1 MVQVE
6 EHTAADL
13 IPPRPSLN
21 GLRRRA
27 ATCTACPLYA
37 DATQTVF
44 GEGPADARLMLV
56 GEVPGDYEDRTG
68 HPFVGPAGRL
78 LDRCLADAGI
88 DRDKAYVTNVVKHF
102 KWLLRGKKRLHGKI
116 NRGEIKACTPWLFAE
131 LDVLKPDLVVC
142 LGATAAHTLIG
153 PHFSV
158 MRERGKLVSST
169 VAPRIVATV
178 HPSALLRGD
187 PATRDV
193 EIGRFVKD
201 LETAARLMQR

>member
-1 MVQVE
+1 MVQV
-6 EHTAADL
+6 AASGAAAL
-13 IPPRPSLN
+13 IPPRPTLG

-37 DATQTVF
+37 HATQTVF
-44 GEGPADARLMLV
+44 GEGPAEAPLMLV

-88 DRDKAYVTNVVKHF
+88 DRGQAYVTNVVKHF

-116 NRGEIKACTPWLFAE
+116 NRAEIKACSPWLFAE
-131 LDVLKPDLVVC
+131 LDVIKPKLVVS

-153 PHFSV
+153 PAFSV
-158 MRERGKLVSST
+158 MRDRGKLVGS
-169 VAPRIVATV
+169 VIAPRIVATV

-187 PATRDV
+187 PAKRDV
-193 EIGRFVKD
+193 EIGRFVAD
-201 LETAARLMQR
+201 LKTVSRLMRQ